1 MQRLEGSVSF
11 SRRAEFG
18 EAASIHAVDIPE
30 HRESRE
36 AVPESLVGRVVSL
49 TGTHGVLDCRLDP
62 EGENWS
68 VGHLIAI
75 PGKDARLVGVISG
88 IESLS
93 PTWSDS
99 DPNPARATFDLH
111 GEILETDLPT
121 FHRGVRAYPSLGARA
136 HLIRTDDLRV
146 IYTIRGRRGK
156 QIGYLAQNHTVPAEI
171 SVDTLVERH
180 FAVIGMTGVGKTTAT
195 SVLISRAVSS
205 RPNLRVLVLDSHNE
219 YAGRFAESAHVIDS
233 NTLELPIWM
242 FRFDELSD
250 VVFGG
255 RPGPASERDALY
267 ESIQNAKTRHLGQ
280 ERSTAPA
287 DLLRRV
293 IHSQTM
299 VTPDTP
305 CPFQMSEAIAIIDE
319 WIGKLEPPYPYSDLR
334 SLRARLDGISRDPR
348 YRFMFPKGAS
358 EQDLG
363 KVIAKIF
370 RIPTLGSPITLVRL
384 AGLPNEVT
392 NSVVSVLARLA
403 FDIAFLCT
411 GRFEALIIC
420 EEAHRY
426 ISSANSDALPVRRA
440 IGRIAKE
447 GRKYGVAIG
456 IVSPRPSEL
465 DPTIL
470 SQCNT
475 LFAMRLGSESDKRF
489 IGEAIAAPVRSMI
502 DLLPSIADREALAF
516 GEAVAMP
523 MHMRFSDWSP
533 HEQRPDHPEAT
544 PIDLSWLVGLL
555 RYGERGRG

>member
-1 MQRLEGSVSF
+1 MQRLDQSVSF
-11 SRRAEFG
+11 SRLAEIGERAPLRP
-18 EAASIHAVDIPE
+18 VDIPE
-30 HRESRE
+30 RQERRE
-36 AVPESLVGRVVSL
+36 ALPLHLVGRVVSL
-49 TGTHGVLDCRLDP
+49 SGTHGVLDCRLDP
-62 EGENWS
+62 GGETWS

-75 PGKDARLVGVISG
+75 PGQDARLVGVISG
-88 IESLS
+88 IESHT
-93 PTWSDS
+93 PTWSD
-99 DPNPARATFDLH
+99 DGPNPARATFDLH
-111 GEILETDLPT
+111 GEIIEADLPI

-136 HLIRTDDLRV
+136 HLIGTDDLKI

-156 QIGYLAQNHTVPAEI
+156 QIGYLAQNHSVPAEI
-171 SVDTLVERH
+171 SVDTLVQRH
-180 FAVIGMTGVGKTTAT
+180 FAVVGMTGSGKTTAT
-195 SVLISRAVSS
+195 SVLISQAVAS

-219 YAGRFAESAHVIDS
+219 YAGRFADTAHVIDA

-242 FRFDELSD
+242 FRFDELND

-255 RPGPASERDALY
+255 RPGPVAEREALY
-267 ESIQNAKTRHLGQ
+267 DAIQNAKTRHLGQ

-287 DLLRRV
+287 DLLKRV
-293 IHSQTM
+293 VHAQTM
-299 VTPDTP
+299 VTPDSP
-305 CPFQMSEAIAIIDE
+305 LPFQISEAIAVIDE
-319 WIGKLEPPYPYSDLR
+319 WIGKLEPPYPYGDLR

-348 YRFMFPKGAS
+348 YRFMFPKMGN

-363 KVIAKIF
+363 TVISKIF
-370 RIPTLGSPITLVRL
+370 RIPTQGSPITLVRL

-403 FDIAFLCT
+403 FDIAFLCS

-426 ISSANSDALPVRRA
+426 ISAANSDSLPVRRA

-447 GRKYGVAIG
+447 GRKYGVSIG

-465 DPTIL
+465 DPTVL

-475 LFAMRLGSESDKRF
+475 LFAMRLGSEADKRF
-489 IGEAIAAPVRSMI
+489 VSEAMATSVRSMI

-523 MHMRFSDWSP
+523 MHMRFSDWS
-533 HEQRPDHPEAT
+533 HQERRPDQPEAT
-544 PIDLSWLVGLL
+544 PIDLPWLVGLL
-555 RYGERGRG
+555 RGRG